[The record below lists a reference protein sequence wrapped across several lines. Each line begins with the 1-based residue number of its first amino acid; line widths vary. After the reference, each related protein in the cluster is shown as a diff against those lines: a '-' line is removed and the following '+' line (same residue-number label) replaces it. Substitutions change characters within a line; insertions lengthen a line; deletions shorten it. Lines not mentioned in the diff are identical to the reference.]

1 MSTPALIVEHLP
13 VGLLQCNCVILGDPE
28 TGRALVIDPGD
39 EVERIAA
46 VLERLNLTVTAI
58 VATHAHIDHVG
69 GLARL
74 AALTGART
82 MLHEADVP
90 LYEQLEIQ
98 AQFLGVP
105 APQVAAQVDAYVGEG
120 SSVEFGRQ
128 KVEIVHTPGHT
139 PGSIVLAAAGNSTL
153 LMLSGDTLFA
163 GSIGR
168 TDLWGGSYEE
178 IMRSLRTKVLALPDE
193 TVVLPGHGPET
204 TIGVERRTNPFL
216 VGS

>member
-1 MSTPALIVEHLP
+1 MSAQSLIVEHLP

-39 EVERIAA
+39 DVARIAA
-46 VLERLNLTVTAI
+46 VLERLNLSVTAI
-58 VATHAHIDHVG
+58 LATHAHIDHVG
-69 GLARL
+69 GLAQL
-74 AALTGART
+74 AELTGART

-90 LYEQLEIQ
+90 LYDQLEIQ

-105 APQVAAQVDAYVGEG
+105 APQVARRVDAYVGEG
-120 SSVEFGRQ
+120 SSVDFGRR

-139 PGSIVLAAAGNSTL
+139 PGSIVLAAAGNKAPL
-153 LMLSGDTLFA
+153 VLSGDTLFA

-193 TVVLPGHGPET
+193 AVVLPGHGPET

-216 VGS
+216 VAS